1 MRSNSGII
9 YLQMP
14 AVARR
19 DACSSDLM
27 TTSSGG
33 LVCSNDLKRR
43 EYQSTFG
50 VILET
55 GNAVDVSVC

>member
-1 MRSNSGII
+1 
-9 YLQMP
+9 MP

-43 EYQSTFG
+43 EYQCTLG
-50 VILET
+50 VILEA